1 MTLNRRN
8 FIASAA
14 AGMTAMATD
23 ALPAAAQT
31 TKAPTEFY
39 QLRRYSLRNGP
50 EPMLMQ
56 DYLQHALIP
65 ALNRLSIAKVG
76 TFALSIGPETPTYY
90 ALVPSTSSEQLL
102 TLDLRLAEDAEFT
115 KAANAFWTA
124 PATAPAFQ
132 RSEVRMLSAFGGFPK
147 LVAPK
152 PGKRMFQLRTYESPS
167 MAAHLKKVEMF
178 ETAEIGI
185 FQRTG
190 LTPVFFA
197 HDLTGDRLPSL
208 TYMLTFADV
217 AELNEHWSV
226 FGKDPEWKVLSHKP
240 GYTDPEIVSN
250 ITNLYLN
257 PLASS
262 QI

>member
-1 MTLNRRN
+1 
-8 FIASAA
+8 
-14 AGMTAMATD
+14 MTAMATEMTTT
-23 ALPAAAQT
+23 AQAA
-31 TKAPTEFY
+31 KAPTEFY
-39 QLRRYSLRNGP
+39 QLRRYGLRNGTQP
-50 EPMLMQ
+50 ALMQ
-56 DYLQHALIP
+56 DYLQHALVP
-65 ALNRLSIAKVG
+65 ALNRMGVTKVG
-76 TFALSIGPETPTYY
+76 TFMLSIGPETPTYY
-90 ALVPSTSSEQLL
+90 ALIPHTSAEQLL
-102 TLDLRLAEDAEFT
+102 TLDLHLGDDAEFA

-132 RSEVRMLSAFGGFPK
+132 RSEVRMLSAFAGFPK

-152 PGKRMFQLRTYESPS
+152 AGKRMFQLRTYESPS

-178 ETAEIGI
+178 ESAEIGI
-185 FQRTG
+185 FQKTG

-197 HDLTGDRLPSL
+197 HDLTGERLPSL
-208 TYMLTFADV
+208 TYMLTFDDV
-217 AELNEHWSV
+217 AQLNEHWSV
-226 FGKDPEWKVLSHKP
+226 FGKDPDWKVLSHKP